1 MAIELA
7 RSLNLA
13 DNTHN
18 RSSFPAMVQTPTKSI
33 SLAAF
38 LKLPETKPASEFVD
52 GQIFQKPMPQGKHS
66 TIQGDLCTAIEVA
79 LKPER
84 IARAYPELRSTFGG
98 RSTVPDVTV
107 FAWER
112 IPRDDDGKVANVFEI
127 APDWTIEILSPDQSQ
142 TKVVRNIL
150 HCLSNGTKMGW
161 LIDPEEELV
170 FVYFADRTL
179 AVFEE
184 KDCLLPVPDFAA
196 AFKLTVGELFAWLA
210 D

>member
-18 RSSFPAMVQTPTKSI
+18 RSLFLVMVQTPIKSI
-33 SLAAF
+33 SLEAF
-38 LKLPETKPASEFVD
+38 LKLPATKPASEFVD
-52 GQIFQKPMPQGKHS
+52 GQIIQKPMPQGKHS
-66 TIQGDLCTAIEVA
+66 TIQRDICNAIEAA
-79 LKPER
+79 LKPAR
-84 IARAYPELRSTFGG
+84 IARAYPELRCTFGG

-112 IPRDDDGKVANVFEI
+112 IPRDDDGKVANVFQI
-127 APDWTIEILSPDQSQ
+127 APDWTIEILSPEQSQ

-161 LIDPEEELV
+161 LIDPEEELI

-184 KDCLLPVPDFAA
+184 KDSLLPVPEFALP
-196 AFKLTVGELFAWLA
+196 FKLTVVELFGWLA

>member
-1 MAIELA
+1 
-7 RSLNLA
+7 
-13 DNTHN
+13 
-18 RSSFPAMVQTPTKSI
+18 MVQTPTKPI
-33 SLAAF
+33 SLEAF
-38 LKLPETKPASEFVD
+38 LKLPETKPASEFVA
-52 GQIFQKPMPQGKHS
+52 GQIIQKPMPQGKHS
-66 TIQGDLCTAIEVA
+66 TIQGDLVPAINTA
-79 LKPER
+79 LKRER
-84 IARAYPELRSTFGG
+84 IARAYPELRCTFGG
-98 RSTVPDVTV
+98 RSTVPDVAV

-112 IPRDDDGKVANVFEI
+112 IPRDDDGKVANVFAI

-150 HCLSNGTKMGW
+150 HCLSNGTNMGW

-184 KDCLLPVPDFAA
+184 KDSLLPVPEFAA
-196 AFKLTVGELFAWLA
+196 AFELTVGELFSWLK